1 MVGEIYYNDRDGWM
15 YRETLADG
23 GHVEFQMLVDCH
35 SGALS
40 LGGHGSAEPAFGH
53 DLTGPCSKNV
63 RSLDYGRP
71 SIRLPRF
78 GTLKRGLPLFAVGI
92 LAREYTACN
101 FEFSMFVV
109 VKAVSVPRLIE
120 GSSFRSAYW
129 TCGHWANSAQF
140 DLAELFTPSFLN
152 SGITL

>member
-101 FEFSMFVV
+101 FEFSMFVAHIGHV
-109 VKAVSVPRLIE
+109 VIGQTPHSLIWQSYLRRRFLIR
-120 GSSFRSAYW
+120 GSPY
-129 TCGHWANSAQF
+129 
-140 DLAELFTPSFLN
+140 EL
-152 SGITL
+152 